1 MKKNFLH
8 FQHRRHSGSVLHHRH
23 TSYRAML
30 AVLLLAGAF
39 MIWIANYVSTV
50 DSQLKSQVSQS
61 APLPDKIP
69 FITSPVIGAEV
80 TDDNI
85 EVVGTCSNNTK
96 TYVIIYNSLDVVG
109 SVVCSSTGTFSVS
122 VPAEYGVNKLSA
134 VATNI
139 NNQTT
144 SRSVEVTVNRAGT
157 VDSNSVGIKVQ
168 NPVVHYKTG
177 EEFIWTIATQRG
189 AEPITG
195 KINWGDSQ
203 SQDASLS
210 SSTLELKH
218 IYKDNET
225 RTINVAVKDNAGVS
239 KNYMFVADDITGYVS
254 PIGSTTSSTS
264 SAIALGGKS
273 AEFIRIIVF
282 SLYALLVISIVLFVR
297 QQRFAPEI
305 ITLPE
310 DFDDN

>member
-8 FQHRRHSGSVLHHRH
+8 FQHRRHSGSVLHRRH

-30 AVLLLAGAF
+30 AVLVLAGAF
-39 MIWIANYVSTV
+39 MVWVANYVNSF

-69 FITSPVIGAEV
+69 FITSPVVGAEV

-85 EVVGTCSNNTK
+85 EVAGTCSNNTK
-96 TYVIIYNSLDVVG
+96 TYIIIYNSSNIVG
-109 SVVCSSTGTFSVS
+109 SSVCSSTGNFSVS

-139 NNQTT
+139 NNQATT
-144 SRSVEVTVNRAGT
+144 RSVEVNVNRAGT
-157 VDSNSVGIKVQ
+157 TDGNSLNIKVQ
-168 NPVVHYKTG
+168 NPVIHYKVG
-177 EEFIWTIATQRG
+177 DEFIWAISAQKG

-203 SQDASLS
+203 SQDISFS
-210 SSTLELKH
+210 SGALELKH
-218 IYKDNET
+218 TYIGSET
-225 RTINVAVKDNAGVS
+225 RTINVAVKDNAGVTKS
-239 KNYMFVADDITGYVS
+239 YMFVADDITGYIS
-254 PIGSTTSSTS
+254 PVGFTEQSVG
-264 SAIALGGKS
+264 SAIALGDRS
-273 AEFIRIIVF
+273 AEFIRIIAF
-282 SLYALLVISIVLFVR
+282 SLYALLVISVVLFVR
-297 QQRFAPEI
+297 HQRFAPEI